1 MLLNVTTAHY
11 EGDYR
16 VLLTFNNGET
26 RLVDLEETIFNDH
39 RKVFEPLRDKQYFAN
54 FRLGL
59 NTITWPNEAD
69 FAPEFLL
76 ELGTQPVEK
85 EVVAG

>member
-1 MLLNVTTAHY
+1 MLLNVIAAHY

-26 RLVDLEETIFNDH
+26 RLLDLEKTIFNDH
-39 RKVFEPLRDKQYFAN
+39 RKVFEPLREKEYFAG
-54 FRLGL
+54 FSLGL

-76 ELGTQPVEK
+76 KLGMQPVDTK
-85 EVVAG
+85 VTA